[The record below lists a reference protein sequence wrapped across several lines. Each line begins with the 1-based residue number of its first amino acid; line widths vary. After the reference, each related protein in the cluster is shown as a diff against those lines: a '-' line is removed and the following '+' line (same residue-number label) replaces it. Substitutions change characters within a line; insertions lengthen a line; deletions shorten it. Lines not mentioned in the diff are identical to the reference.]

1 MASARE
7 RLKGYFQAA
16 GQPYVVCVCS
26 GVKQTSLHG
35 KTKVTLRA
43 VVLILCLV
51 LIIIFLTPLSSEAQR
66 LGKTHRLAFLAFGSP
81 PPNPAPPE
89 FPFEAF
95 RQRLQELGYIEGQNL
110 VIERRYARGKLEML
124 PVFAAEL
131 VQDRVDII
139 VTSGASAVRAAQ
151 QATVTIPIVMAGA
164 PDPVAF
170 GLVASLARPGA
181 NVTGLS
187 DSAGREIEG
196 KRLELL
202 KESFP
207 RIARVAVILDSAS
220 RVDVTP
226 VEEAAR
232 VLGLKLLLSPETATP
247 EEFHSS
253 FALLKREGAQAL
265 YAPETPINVR
275 HRALI
280 VELAAKNQLPAM
292 YGSREFVEGGGLM
305 SYGPNFSDIFR
316 RAAVYVDRIL
326 KGAKPAEL
334 PVEQPSKFE
343 LLINLKTAKQIG
355 VKIPPAVLMG
365 ADKVIK

>member
-1 MASARE
+1 
-7 RLKGYFQAA
+7 
-16 GQPYVVCVCS
+16 
-26 GVKQTSLHG
+26 
-35 KTKVTLRA
+35 
-43 VVLILCLV
+43 
-51 LIIIFLTPLSSEAQR
+51 
-66 LGKTHRLAFLAFGSP
+66 LAFGSP

-131 VQDRVDII
+131 VQHRVDII

-151 QATVTIPIVMAGA
+151 KATVTIPIVMAGA

-207 RIARVAVILDSAS
+207 RIARVAVVLDSAS
-220 RVDVTP
+220 RVDITP
-226 VEEAAR
+226 AQEAAR
-232 VLGLKLLLSPETATP
+232 ALGLSLLFSPETATP
-247 EEFHSS
+247 AEFTSS
-253 FALLKREGAQAL
+253 IALLVREGAQAL

-275 HRALI
+275 HRSLI
-280 VELAAKNQLPAM
+280 VELAAKHRLPAM
-292 YGSREFVEGGGLM
+292 YESREFVEIGGLM
-305 SYGPNFSDIFR
+305 SYGPIFSDIFR

-355 VKIPPAVLMG
+355 VKIPPAVLMA

>member
-7 RLKGYFQAA
+7 RLKGCFQAA

-66 LGKTHRLAFLAFGSP
+66 LGKTHRLGFLAFGSP

-207 RIARVAVILDSAS
+207 RIARVAVVLDSAS
-220 RVDVTP
+220 RVDITP
-226 VEEAAR
+226 AQEAAR
-232 VLGLKLLLSPETATP
+232 ALGLSLLFSPETATP
-247 EEFHSS
+247 AEFTSS
-253 FALLKREGAQAL
+253 IALLVREGAQAL

-275 HRALI
+275 HRSLI
-280 VELAAKNQLPAM
+280 VELAAKHRLPAM
-292 YGSREFVEGGGLM
+292 YESREFVEIGGLM
-305 SYGPNFSDIFR
+305 SYGPIFSDIFR

-355 VKIPPAVLMG
+355 VKIPPAVLMT

>member
-66 LGKTHRLAFLAFGSP
+66 LGKTHRLGFLAFGSP

-207 RIARVAVILDSAS
+207 RIARVAVVLDSAS
-220 RVDVTP
+220 RVDITP
-226 VEEAAR
+226 AQEAAR
-232 VLGLKLLLSPETATP
+232 ALGLSLLFSPETATP
-247 EEFHSS
+247 AEFTSS
-253 FALLKREGAQAL
+253 IALLVREGAQAL

-275 HRALI
+275 HRSLI
-280 VELAAKNQLPAM
+280 VELAAKHRLPAM
-292 YGSREFVEGGGLM
+292 YESREFVEVGGLM
-305 SYGPNFSDIFR
+305 SYGPIFSDIFR

-326 KGAKPAEL
+326 KGAKPADL

>member
-7 RLKGYFQAA
+7 RLKGCFQAA
-16 GQPYVVCVCS
+16 SQPYVVCVCS
-26 GVKQTSLHG
+26 GVKQTSLDG
-35 KTKVTLRA
+35 KTNVTLRA
-43 VVLILCLV
+43 VGLILWLV
-51 LIIIFLTPLSSEAQR
+51 FINIFLTPLSSEAQR
-66 LGKTHRLAFLAFGSP
+66 LGKTHRLGFLAFGSP

-131 VQDRVDII
+131 VQHRVDII

-151 QATVTIPIVMAGA
+151 KATVTIPIVMAGA

-207 RIARVAVILDSAS
+207 RIARVAVVLDSAS
-220 RVDVTP
+220 RVDITP
-226 VEEAAR
+226 AQEAAR
-232 VLGLKLLLSPETATP
+232 ALGLSLLFSPETATP
-247 EEFHSS
+247 AEFTSS
-253 FALLKREGAQAL
+253 IALLVREGAQAL

-275 HRALI
+275 HRSLI
-280 VELAAKNQLPAM
+280 VELAAKHRLPAM
-292 YGSREFVEGGGLM
+292 YESREFVEIGGLM
-305 SYGPNFSDIFR
+305 SYGPIFSDIFR

-355 VKIPPAVLMG
+355 VKIPPAVLMA

>member
-1 MASARE
+1 M
-7 RLKGYFQAA
+7 
-16 GQPYVVCVCS
+16 
-26 GVKQTSLHG
+26 
-35 KTKVTLRA
+35 TLRA
-43 VVLILCLV
+43 VGLILWLV
-51 LIIIFLTPLSSEAQR
+51 FINIFLTPLSSEAQQ
-66 LGKTHRLAFLAFGSP
+66 LGKTHRLGFLAFGSP

-89 FPFEAF
+89 FPFAAF

-124 PVFAAEL
+124 PVFADEL
-131 VQDRVDII
+131 VQHRVDII
-139 VTSGASAVRAAQ
+139 VTSGASAVHAAQ
-151 QATVTIPIVMAGA
+151 KATVAIPIVMAGA

-207 RIARVAVILDSAS
+207 WIGRVAVILDSAS

-226 VEEAAR
+226 VKEAAR
-232 VLGLKLLLSPETATP
+232 LLGLKLLLSPETATP

-275 HRALI
+275 HRTLI
-280 VELAAKNQLPAM
+280 VELAAKHQLPAM
-292 YGSREFVEGGGLM
+292 YGSREFVEGEGLM
-305 SYGPNFSDIFR
+305 SYGANFSDIFR

-326 KGAKPAEL
+326 KGAKPADL
-334 PVEQPSKFE
+334 PVEQPTKFE
-343 LLINLKTAKQIG
+343 LLINLKTAK
-355 VKIPPAVLMG
+355 VLNLKIAGEVLMQ